1 MTIAA
6 PKTRVSAHAAEALVY
21 NIQGRSMVRKNRSQL
36 PDSPFALAESV
47 LANEIGQAL
56 RDELGASRRA
66 TKTIMRWTGV
76 SDTTARAWLQGRVS
90 PSGLHLLQLAAK
102 SASVMVVVLQL
113 TGHRDLEISFRLQE
127 IEADLDDVVARI
139 RVLTGPKT

>member
-1 MTIAA
+1 
-6 PKTRVSAHAAEALVY
+6 
-21 NIQGRSMVRKNRSQL
+21 MVRKNRSQL

-102 SASVMVVVLQL
+102 SASVMVVVLRL

-139 RVLTGPKT
+139 RVLTGPKP